1 MLQLIQKQIH
11 MQHKNKPE
19 PLTFPLHTKGPLQ
32 VNVEPEGT
40 VIPPVSVIKPEHD
53 KLAHEIAPVE
63 FKDPTV

>member
-11 MQHKNKPE
+11 IQHKNKPE
-19 PLTFPLHTKGPLQ
+19 PLTFPLHIKGPLQ

-40 VIPPVSVIKPEHD
+40 VIPPVSVIKQHD
-53 KLAHEIAPVE
+53 ELAHKIAPVE